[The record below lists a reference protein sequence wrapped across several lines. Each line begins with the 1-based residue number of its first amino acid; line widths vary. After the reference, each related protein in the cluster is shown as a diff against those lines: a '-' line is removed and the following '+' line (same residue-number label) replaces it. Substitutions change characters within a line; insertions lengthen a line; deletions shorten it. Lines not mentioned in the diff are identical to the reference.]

1 MVVIDTHTLI
11 WWVSGDPSLSKKA
24 HKAIKDTLRSNEEVL
39 ISSISAWE
47 ISMLIQKNRLVL
59 SMDLDSWL
67 DEVSQIDG
75 TRFISVD
82 NDISVKSTTLPGE
95 FHKDPADRMI
105 VATARKF
112 SAPLVTADEK
122 ILNYPHVKTIV
133 SFRDRA

>member
-1 MVVIDTHTLI
+1 MIVIDTHTLI
-11 WWVSGDPSLSKKA
+11 WWVSGHQSLSKKA

-67 DEVSQIDG
+67 EEVSQIEG

-122 ILNYPHVKTIV
+122 ILNYPHVKTIW
-133 SFRDRA
+133 